1 MSGRKFH
8 LCLCFTGRYFTYCLS
23 MYIRSTFIIPM
34 KFVNRN
40 PLGKVIRELNCEQ
53 EMAVKTVCGL
63 KKSATKV
70 LYTLTNDRLREMR
83 EYDVWLLCD

>member
-1 MSGRKFH
+1 M
-8 LCLCFTGRYFTYCLS
+8 
-23 MYIRSTFIIPM
+23 
-34 KFVNRN
+34 
-40 PLGKVIRELNCEQ
+40 GKGIRELNCEQ